1 MKYVITQLEGELWG
15 KICDFHLRL
24 SWGLPDWRAGDPL
37 DALGDAER
45 RELSGFGVTLILGA
59 CPRAEPLG
67 LSLGDLTLS
76 CIH

>member
-24 SWGLPDWRAGDPL
+24 SWGLADWRTGDPL

-45 RELSGFGVTLILGA
+45 RELRGFWGHPDLGA